1 MPRLPEKENTWRATF
16 ALLRVTT
23 VLFLDCSV
31 LAVWAEQEPLGFRIP
46 YTSLTFGLGFDNI
59 TEGFLVFEGVPV
71 RGVEALEFAPES
83 CFVGDFVGD

>member
-1 MPRLPEKENTWRATF
+1 MPKLPEKENTYQTTF
-16 ALLRVTT
+16 ALLRIAT

-59 TEGFLVFEGVPV
+59 TEGFLVFEGSQFE
-71 RGVEALEFAPES
+71 G
-83 CFVGDFVGD
+83 